1 MDKGL
6 TQCRHIL
13 VSLLSETGIGKTIF
27 GEDFNP
33 YAIEVE
39 GNSQDKT
46 LGNFIAFFLNGGD
59 HKMMR
64 PTNEMVQYLELAQE
78 AAEDTKEVYQYA
90 AGQREKIPLIVSV
103 LRQVGMTQ
111 QADKIEEALQLPLS
125 PKELD
130 INGRE
135 MMELG
140 LRGQQIGDAVRKILA
155 AIHNRQLDNT
165 YDDIVGFIG
174 Q

>member
-1 MDKGL
+1 
-6 TQCRHIL
+6 
-13 VSLLSETGIGKTIF
+13 
-27 GEDFNP
+27 
-33 YAIEVE
+33 
-39 GNSQDKT
+39 
-46 LGNFIAFFLNGGD
+46 
-59 HKMMR
+59 MMR

-78 AAEDTKEVYQYA
+78 AAEDTKEVYEYA

-140 LRGQQIGDAVRKILA
+140 LRGQQIGDAVREILA

-165 YDDIVGFIG
+165 YNDIVGFIG

>member
-1 MDKGL
+1 
-6 TQCRHIL
+6 
-13 VSLLSETGIGKTIF
+13 
-27 GEDFNP
+27 
-33 YAIEVE
+33 
-39 GNSQDKT
+39 
-46 LGNFIAFFLNGGD
+46 
-59 HKMMR
+59 MMR
-64 PTNEMVQYLELAQE
+64 PTNEMVQYLELARE

-90 AGQREKIPLIVSV
+90 EGQQKRLPLIANV

-111 QADKIEEALQLPLS
+111 QADKIEEALQFPLS

-130 INGRE
+130 ISGGE

-140 LRGQQIGDAVRKILA
+140 FEGQQIGDAFKKILA